1 MMSRL
6 AKGEK
11 TEITKKEM
19 LKLTSKNYD
28 LLPEVKKKRDENRK
42 KEELKERMR
51 QAKDMDRQRR
61 ELANRKWF
69 DP

>member
-19 LKLTSKNYD
+19 LKLASKNYD

-61 ELANRKWF
+61 ELANRK
-69 DP
+69 